1 MEEWKNGEAPAASP
15 VEGAL
20 KPGDPRGLVGST
32 SEGHMTWAPRQD
44 SCVSGE
50 APAASPVEG
59 ALSPA
64 AKRAK
69 ASVSG
74 EAPAA
79 SPVEGAL
86 SPINCV
92 LHAWTDTK

>member
-1 MEEWKNGEAPAASP
+1 MEGWKDGRMEEWKNGEAPAASP

-44 SCVSGE
+44 SCV
-50 APAASPVEG
+50 
-59 ALSPA
+59 
-64 AKRAK
+64 R
-69 ASVSG
+69 G